1 MKAVLSVIGKDRV
14 GIIARVS
21 GYLQSIGVNIEDISQ
36 TVLQDYFAMIML
48 ADISTAKVKFDQ
60 ISADLDAMAREM
72 GLSIRLQHEDIFN
85 AMHRI

>member
-1 MKAVLSVIGKDRV
+1 MKAILSVIGKDRV

-48 ADISTAKVKFDQ
+48 ADISAAKVKFDK
-60 ISADLDAMAREM
+60 ISADLDAMSKEM
-72 GLSIRLQHEDIFN
+72 GLSIRLQHEDLFN
-85 AMHRI
+85 AMNRI

>member
-1 MKAVLSVIGKDRV
+1 MKAILSVIGKDRV

-21 GYLQSIGVNIEDISQ
+21 GYLQGIGVNIEDISQ
-36 TVLQDYFAMIML
+36 TILQDYFAMIML
-48 ADISTAKVKFDQ
+48 ADISASKVKFDK
-60 ISADLDAMAREM
+60 ISSDLEKMGTEM